1 MLSYARVRF
10 TVAVGWFT
18 VANGGITVVEGG
30 CIVVEGGFTI
40 GPPRSLHVLSHS
52 VLLAHARARVRQNA
66 ISMGGSRRPTVN
78 PPSTT
83 MDPPREWVVLH

>member
-30 CIVVEGGFTI
+30 CIVGLLDPYMSYRILSYARTRVRVRFTVVEGG
-40 GPPRSLHVLSHS
+40 SLLLIKDALWLSE
-52 VLLAHARARVRQNA
+52 
-66 ISMGGSRRPTVN
+66 
-78 PPSTT
+78 
-83 MDPPREWVVLH
+83 DP